1 MKNQQFSP
9 PNSLKKIICYLVFAL
24 IFSFNLFA
32 QTKNKA
38 KTNSAKSASSTA
50 STKIKQIDAVA
61 LKNLL
66 KTNEKPLLV
75 NFWATWCDPCREEFP
90 DLVKINADYKGK
102 IDFITVS
109 LDDVE
114 DINTTVPKF
123 LAEMKAEMPAYLLA
137 TQNEDEVIG
146 SVSKEWQ
153 GGLPFTILYDAS
165 NTAVYSRMGKVK
177 IDVLRA
183 ELDKIVKPE
192 SPKIAETTEI
202 KNLPKIKNID
212 ESDLSKIID
221 ARKEKQRTLFINFWA
236 TWCKPCVKELPD
248 LMEIKKEF
256 ESREIDFMLV
266 STDSIGSM
274 DKRVALFLHGLN
286 ITTPSYLLKVK
297 NKDAMF
303 TLMPFWNN
311 NLPFTVI
318 YDASGNVAFAYAGIV
333 EPKRLKKEIEKILP
347 KNLAE
352 N

>member
-1 MKNQQFSP
+1 MKRS
-9 PNSLKKIICYLVFAL
+9 YLFFNIFFKASALAFVFAAL
-24 IFSFNLFA
+24 FSFRVSA

-38 KTNSAKSASSTA
+38 KPGAAKSSVAVQS
-50 STKIKQIDAVA
+50 KIKQIDAAA

-66 KTNEKPLLV
+66 KTNGKPLLV

-90 DLVKINADYKGK
+90 DLVKIDADYKGR

-114 DINTTVPKF
+114 EINTTVPKF
-123 LAEMKAEMPAYLLA
+123 LAEMKAEMPSFLLA
-137 TQNEDEVIG
+137 TGNEDAVIN
-146 SVSKEWQ
+146 SVSKDWQ
-153 GGLPFTILYDAS
+153 GGLPYTILYNADGT
-165 NTAVYSRMGKVK
+165 TAYSRMGKVK

-183 ELDKIVKPE
+183 EIERIIKPENSKIV
-192 SPKIAETTEI
+192 AE
-202 KNLPKIKNID
+202 KDLPKIKNID
-212 ESDLSKIID
+212 EADLSKLIGS
-221 ARKEKQRTLFINFWA
+221 RREKQRPLFINFWA
-236 TWCKPCVKELPD
+236 TWCKPCVKEMPD
-248 LMEIKKEF
+248 LIKIKKEY
-256 ESREIDFMLV
+256 EAREMDFLLV

-274 DKRVALFLHGLN
+274 DKRVALFLHDLN
-286 ITTPSYLLKVK
+286 VTSPSYLLRVK

-318 YDASGNVAFAYAGIV
+318 YDAGGNVAFAYAGIV